1 VPKGFNP
8 YRGTQEEEIEA
19 LKLVFQMDGSSP
31 YKDDAYNI
39 NKFSRFK
46 PSGRHDETH
55 IEGNNMMHH
64 QCM

>member
-46 PSGRHDETH
+46 PSGRHDETTS
-55 IEGNNMMHH
+55 
-64 QCM
+64 